1 MKRKVRET
9 ELKTIF
15 DRIDQVQLNEADKRL
30 AKAYLVQ
37 ADRLVE
43 LALGVTTGVKRL
55 TDLAI
60 VKAVRRGITHVSK
73 TAH

>member
-37 ADRLVE
+37 ADRMVE
-43 LALGVTTGVKRL
+43 LLVRATSGLKRL
-55 TDLAI
+55 TDLAV
-60 VKAVRRGITHVSK
+60 VKALRRGITHV
-73 TAH
+73 